1 MSSVPRLEIRF
12 YIIVLSLNNK
22 IKYLTD
28 IDGWQVE
35 KRQGEN
41 KNK

>member
-1 MSSVPRLEIRF
+1 MSSVPQLEILF
-12 YIIVLSLNNK
+12 YIIVLSLNIK
-22 IKYLTD
+22 IKYLRD

-35 KRQGEN
+35 KRKGN